1 MALLEN
7 KVIKVIKDAQ
17 ETDIQLY
24 SDPADITQDDD
35 YAIFPIVGTDGTTMM
50 YAQAVR
56 ADIESLP
63 DTVQRTPLYYY
74 PAEGIISVYQLLN
87 AAVPPITLWA
97 VVIFQGEGQTIHCYT
112 PSEAEFR
119 AGRGEDHTTSFLLED
134 GGTYEAKAVI
144 DPEYASTY
152 IPGDITI
159 TDGGQPINKT
169 INLII
174 TDQPSD
180 VELSVSPGSV
190 TATYTGT
197 REEAIHSASFDV
209 SSLEQLSTTV
219 NIDLVIT
226 STDGSDFE
234 GTFDIKRG
242 ITPYSVPIN
251 MGKAS
256 STGEDSVIVSG
267 QSISSTNGSYSVNM
281 SLNLGGMIEGGSMLY
296 FDFTNTKKKTA
307 NNIKLNITLEDVT
320 ESGYDSSKYELYP
333 VITGTYVDDDV
344 AKESGITIVEDIKYK
359 LTDPNYV
366 LNDDVDRFEL
376 VNIIAGDEYTQQL
389 LDDKIINIIEM
400 QILGTEYPISQL
412 LGASFISI
420 DVYPH
425 QETIDH
431 ISLIY
436 QWASKKTVKLVN
448 IHYDLENSSI
458 IFTDGNVIDVLP
470 VKISGTEDVSID
482 MPADNSPVEFTP
494 GPFTLEFDDTAE
506 TPVTG
511 THWNLTRWNN
521 IMPGEISCGIIDG
534 DRIISPCTNE
544 KASDG
549 KVVINAAQ
557 ITFTK
562 SGDYTYKLD
571 IDANL
576 IGLLT
581 YDPSIIT
588 INCSDE
594 QVFMHPSGYQL
605 PFTLTFASGSEDNKL
620 TIDADTYPTSF
631 TLTFAFAMDS
641 SVPFPEEYA
650 DSYDGWLI
658 RDLADGEYTF
668 TLVNENGDDRK
679 IATNTADGLVQFGPI
694 ELDHPMN
701 ITYTIEFIMSQDI
714 TDYMAPKE
722 PEPPHP

>member
-74 PAEGIISVYQLLN
+74 PAEGIISAYQLLN

-97 VVIFQGEGQTIHCYT
+97 VVIFPGEGQTIHCYT

-134 GGTYEAKAVI
+134 GGTYEAKAVV

-159 TDGGQPINKT
+159 TDGGDPINKT

-180 VELSVSPGSV
+180 VELSVSPSSV

-256 STGEDSVIVSG
+256 SSTEEDSVIVDG

-296 FDFTNTKKKTA
+296 FDFTNTKKKPVNLSYYALNHIPNYQTISEIPQENINYLSSGLKA
-307 NNIKLNITLEDVT
+307 NNTSNMFDGCKNLLSIDFDSFNIDTSNVSTMSFMFYGCNSLTTLDLSSFDTSNVT
-320 ESGYDSSKYELYP
+320 DMYSMFDECNSLATLDLSSFNTSNVSNMSFMFRNCWSLKTLDLSSFDTSNVSNMSYMFYGCWSLTTLDLSSFNTSNVTDMSYMFY
-333 VITGTYVDDDV
+333 GC
-344 AKESGITIVEDIKYK
+344 SK
-359 LTDPNYV
+359 LT
-366 LNDDVDRFEL
+366 
-376 VNIIAGDEYTQQL
+376 I
-389 LDDKIINIIEM
+389 LDLSSFNTSNVTDM
-400 QILGTEYPISQL
+400 SYMFSACSTLTEI
-412 LGASFISI
+412 
-420 DVYPH
+420 
-425 QETIDH
+425 
-431 ISLIY
+431 
-436 QWASKKTVKLVN
+436 K
-448 IHYDLENSSI
+448 
-458 IFTDGNVIDVLP
+458 
-470 VKISGTEDVSID
+470 
-482 MPADNSPVEFTP
+482 
-494 GPFTLEFDDTAE
+494 
-506 TPVTG
+506 
-511 THWNLTRWNN
+511 
-521 IMPGEISCGIIDG
+521 GIIDLKSTSNLNHAFEG
-534 DRIISPCTNE
+534 CPISSSTPVQIKNPPSTSNWWQDAGFDYE
-544 KASDG
+544 DQF
-549 KVVINAAQ
+549 VI
-557 ITFTK
+557 
-562 SGDYTYKLD
+562 
-571 IDANL
+571 
-576 IGLLT
+576 
-581 YDPSIIT
+581 
-588 INCSDE
+588 
-594 QVFMHPSGYQL
+594 
-605 PFTLTFASGSEDNKL
+605 
-620 TIDADTYPTSF
+620 
-631 TLTFAFAMDS
+631 
-641 SVPFPEEYA
+641 VP
-650 DSYDGWLI
+650 
-658 RDLADGEYTF
+658 
-668 TLVNENGDDRK
+668 
-679 IATNTADGLVQFGPI
+679 
-694 ELDHPMN
+694 
-701 ITYTIEFIMSQDI
+701 
-714 TDYMAPKE
+714 
-722 PEPPHP
+722 

>member
-74 PAEGIISVYQLLN
+74 PAEGVISVYQLLN

-112 PSEAEFR
+112 PSEREYLM
-119 AGRGEDHTTSFLLED
+119 GNGEDHTTSFLLED
-134 GGTYEAKAVI
+134 GGTYEAKAVV

-152 IPGDITI
+152 IPGEVTI
-159 TDGGQPINKT
+159 TDGGDPINKT

-242 ITPYSVPIN
+242 ITPYSVPID

-296 FDFTNTKKKTA
+296 FDFTNTKKK
-307 NNIKLNITLEDVT
+307 N
-320 ESGYDSSKYELYP
+320 
-333 VITGTYVDDDV
+333 
-344 AKESGITIVEDIKYK
+344 
-359 LTDPNYV
+359 
-366 LNDDVDRFEL
+366 
-376 VNIIAGDEYTQQL
+376 
-389 LDDKIINIIEM
+389 
-400 QILGTEYPISQL
+400 
-412 LGASFISI
+412 
-420 DVYPH
+420 
-425 QETIDH
+425 
-431 ISLIY
+431 SL
-436 QWASKKTVKLVN
+436 K
-448 IHYDLENSSI
+448 
-458 IFTDGNVIDVLP
+458 
-470 VKISGTEDVSID
+470 
-482 MPADNSPVEFTP
+482 
-494 GPFTLEFDDTAE
+494 
-506 TPVTG
+506 
-511 THWNLTRWNN
+511 
-521 IMPGEISCGIIDG
+521 
-534 DRIISPCTNE
+534 
-544 KASDG
+544 
-549 KVVINAAQ
+549 
-557 ITFTK
+557 
-562 SGDYTYKLD
+562 
-571 IDANL
+571 
-576 IGLLT
+576 
-581 YDPSIIT
+581 
-588 INCSDE
+588 
-594 QVFMHPSGYQL
+594 
-605 PFTLTFASGSEDNKL
+605 
-620 TIDADTYPTSF
+620 
-631 TLTFAFAMDS
+631 
-641 SVPFPEEYA
+641 
-650 DSYDGWLI
+650 
-658 RDLADGEYTF
+658 
-668 TLVNENGDDRK
+668 
-679 IATNTADGLVQFGPI
+679 
-694 ELDHPMN
+694 
-701 ITYTIEFIMSQDI
+701 
-714 TDYMAPKE
+714 
-722 PEPPHP
+722 

>member
-74 PAEGIISVYQLLN
+74 PAEGIISAYQLLN

-112 PSEAEFR
+112 PSEREYLM
-119 AGRGEDHTTSFLLED
+119 GTGEDHTTSFLLED
-134 GGTYEAKAVI
+134 GGTYEAKVVV

-159 TDGGQPINKT
+159 TDGGDPINKT

-180 VELSVSPGSV
+180 VELEVSPSSV

-296 FDFTNTKKKTA
+296 FDFTNTKKKQ
-307 NNIKLNITLEDVT
+307 
-320 ESGYDSSKYELYP
+320 SK
-333 VITGTYVDDDV
+333 
-344 AKESGITIVEDIKYK
+344 
-359 LTDPNYV
+359 
-366 LNDDVDRFEL
+366 
-376 VNIIAGDEYTQQL
+376 
-389 LDDKIINIIEM
+389 
-400 QILGTEYPISQL
+400 
-412 LGASFISI
+412 
-420 DVYPH
+420 
-425 QETIDH
+425 
-431 ISLIY
+431 
-436 QWASKKTVKLVN
+436 VN
-448 IHYDLENSSI
+448 IHYDLENSKLVFSYGSN
-458 IFTDGNVIDVLP
+458 DYANLP
-470 VKISGTEDVSID
+470 YKLIGVEDASVE
-482 MPADNSPVEFTP
+482 MPADGSQLEYSP
-494 GPFTLEFDDTAE
+494 GPFSLQFDNSAE
-506 TPVTG
+506 LPTG
-511 THWNLTRWNN
+511 THWNTDKIFIEGALYLKMLNENKQAVMVIPNREQSTYETIEFNN
-521 IMPGEISCGIIDG
+521 TGSIVFSE
-534 DRIISPCTNE
+534 
-544 KASDG
+544 
-549 KVVINAAQ
+549 
-557 ITFTK
+557 
-562 SGDYTYKLD
+562 SGDYTYTFDLE
-571 IDANL
+571 INEA
-576 IGLLT
+576 GLLI
-581 YDPSIIT
+581 YDPSVIT
-588 INCSDE
+588 VNCSDE
-594 QVFMHPSGYQL
+594 QVFMHPSGYRL
-605 PFTLTFASGSEDNKL
+605 PFTLVSNLEDNKL
-620 TIDADTYPTSF
+620 TIDTDTYPTSF
-631 TLTFAFAMDS
+631 TLAFAFAMDS

-658 RDLADGEYTF
+658 RDLSDGEYAF
-668 TLVNENGDDRK
+668 TLVDENGDGRK

-701 ITYTIEFIMSQDI
+701 ITYTIEFSMSQDI
-714 TDYMAPKE
+714 TDYMAPKK